1 VDIFTLS
8 TTGYLWNIFGIPGA
22 QNDTI
27 RYLLGDFLGI
37 LSSRMVVWLCFENQF
52 SWKLEAKLE
61 MDVTLF
67 GSILCDELWI
77 CSYAVENLFA
87 VGTCHA
93 WAFYHPDTH
102 KPDESP

>member
-1 VDIFTLS
+1 
-8 TTGYLWNIFGIPGA
+8 
-22 QNDTI
+22 
-27 RYLLGDFLGI
+27 
-37 LSSRMVVWLCFENQF
+37 
-52 SWKLEAKLE
+52 

-77 CSYAVENLFA
+77 CSNAVENPFV

-102 KPDESP
+102 KPDKSPKNKWQKTFKSLMKSPSITASFV